1 MESNE
6 AEEDSGTKPGEEE
19 EAESS
24 AGEDAENLS
33 GVGGV
38 D

>member
-1 MESNE
+1 LRER
-6 AEEDSGTKPGEEE
+6 EE

-24 AGEDAENLS
+24 AGESRAARLDVAAGEQ
-33 GVGGV
+33 G